1 MIASI
6 QIARVLISIVAG
18 TVALPAAAA
27 APKAVSYTCAD
38 GTRLQATFSPPSS
51 SPGAVKL
58 VFARPP
64 AEMTLPQALSADG
77 GRYAQG
83 DVEFWIKGQG
93 ATLTRA
99 GKRTTCRTNS

>member
-51 SPGAVKL
+51 SPE
-58 VFARPP
+58 P
-64 AEMTLPQALSADG
+64 
-77 GRYAQG
+77 
-83 DVEFWIKGQG
+83 
-93 ATLTRA
+93 
-99 GKRTTCRTNS
+99 